1 MISVTISVWLAK
13 TLPVSQNE
21 PKWPSGVDA
30 AERVRHV
37 VLTQTEPQNAGWIAT
52 EADVSRDTAVKYLN
66 RMVEHGDLEV
76 TETADGT
83 CYKPDAVTQ
92 FLQEVRRLAE
102 EQTLEGLTKELNA
115 IGEEIDGW
123 KERFEVD
130 SLTELRQSIG
140 SEEVNAED
148 RRERLATI
156 EEWEYNKE
164 VRELI
169 QFAISLKS
177 SLSTLNTDSLPSDS
191 STTLPQEG

>member
-1 MISVTISVWLAK
+1 M
-13 TLPVSQNE
+13 SQNE

-37 VLTQTEPQNAGWIAT
+37 ALTQTEPQNAGWIAT

-66 RMVEHGDLEV
+66 RMVDQGDLKE

-83 CYKPDAVTQ
+83 CYKPDPVTQ
-92 FLQEVRRLAE
+92 FLQEVRQLAE
-102 EQTLEGLTKELNA
+102 EHTLAELTQELNA
-115 IGEEIDGW
+115 ISEEIEGW
-123 KERFEVD
+123 KERFEID

-140 SEEVNAED
+140 SENLTGED
-148 RRERLATI
+148 RRERLEVI

-164 VRELI
+164 IRESI
-169 QFAISLKS
+169 QLAISLKS
-177 SLSTLNTDSLPSDS
+177 SLSTLGTDSMSGDS